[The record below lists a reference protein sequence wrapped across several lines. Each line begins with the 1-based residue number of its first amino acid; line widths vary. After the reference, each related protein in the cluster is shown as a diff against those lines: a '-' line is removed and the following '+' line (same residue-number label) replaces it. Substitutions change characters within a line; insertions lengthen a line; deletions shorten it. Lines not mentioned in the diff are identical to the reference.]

1 VETVLPYVQAIALI
15 SLTAL
20 CTYLIV
26 VLSSL
31 RRDLAEF
38 MQRAKPVLDNLA
50 FITERL
56 KSAAQKID
64 DHVDIVK
71 SSLTSLKNVA
81 DNVLMLEERVQEKLE
96 EPILQVASILG
107 ALVSSVAALFDRFR
121 PRS

>member
-1 VETVLPYVQAIALI
+1 VETVLQLVQVVSLV

-20 CTYLIV
+20 CVYLIV
-26 VLSSL
+26 ALSGI

-38 MQRAKPVLDNLA
+38 VQRSKPVLENLA

-56 KSAAQKID
+56 KSTAQKID

-71 SSLTSLKNVA
+71 GSLNSLKNVA
-81 DNVLMLEERVQEKLE
+81 DNVLLLEERVQQQLE
-96 EPILQVASILG
+96 EPIMQVASVLG
-107 ALVSSVAALFDRFR
+107 AIVSSIGGLFERFR